1 MTSVSLPPAPAAPG
15 DRPAFAPRA
24 AAMRPP
30 RQVRMA
36 AGLHALLDRFERVYA
51 VALLLVFSDA
61 VIPLVR
67 SAAGAVPDLENG
79 DPHRQAMLFGFFGVC
94 ALLCALR
101 PREIATAALR
111 NPLTLLLIAFA
122 ILSRDWSHA
131 PDITLRRG
139 IALAGTT
146 MCGVW
151 LAGRFRGR
159 ELMEMLGWAMG
170 IAAVLSLL
178 FALLIP
184 ELGIHQDGDFAGA
197 WRGIYLQKNGLGKMM
212 VLGTLTF
219 ILLTLREEGRA
230 RRKWQALAFLCAA
243 LVLLSTSTT
252 SMLILG
258 ALVLLVPLYRALA
271 ARSRWLVPVAL
282 GIALPVAAIVLAVV
296 ADVEAAL
303 DLFGKDATL
312 TGRTEL
318 WEYAAATIGDRMWY
332 GYGYG
337 AFWQVSTRAQGIY
350 AAIGWDAWHAHN
362 GLLELGLN
370 LGVIGIVVFLAGYFL
385 GLLRGTSALLCGA
398 REEGIWILGFLTFV
412 LLGNLTESAILEQNA
427 YWMLY
432 VATTC
437 IAAPAAMAEV
447 QPRMRGAA
455 LSPGVRMCARRR
467 VRVQAVEG

>member
-1 MTSVSLPPAPAAPG
+1 MSVSLPPAPPLPAGYDSPAP
-15 DRPAFAPRA
+15 RRTAPRA
-24 AAMRPP
+24 P
-30 RQVRMA
+30 RQARMA
-36 AGLHALLDRFERVYA
+36 AGFGLLLDRFERVYA

-61 VIPLVR
+61 LIPLIR
-67 SAAGAVPDLENG
+67 SASGAVPDLENG
-79 DPHRQAMLFGFFGVC
+79 DPHRQAMLFGFFGIC

-101 PREIATAALR
+101 PREVLSAALR

-122 ILSRDWSHA
+122 LVSRGWSAA

-146 MCGVW
+146 LCGVW

-159 ELMEMLGWAMG
+159 ELMTILGWAMG

-178 FALLIP
+178 FALAVP
-184 ELGIHQDGDFAGA
+184 ELGIHQDGDFRGA
-197 WRGIYLQKNGLGKMM
+197 WRGIYMQKNGLGKMM
-212 VLGTLTF
+212 VLGALVF
-219 ILLTLREEGRA
+219 ILLALREEGRA
-230 RRKWQALAFLCAA
+230 RRKWQALALLCAA

-252 SMLILG
+252 STLILG
-258 ALVLLVPLYRALA
+258 ALVLLVPLYRGLA
-271 ARSRWLVPVAL
+271 SRSRWLVPAAL
-282 GIALPVAAIVLAVV
+282 GIALPVAGIALAVIT
-296 ADVEAAL
+296 DVEGAL
-303 DLFGKDATL
+303 GLFGKDTTL

-318 WEYAAATIGDRMWY
+318 WEYATATIGDRLWY

-370 LGVIGIVVFLAGYFL
+370 LGVIGIVLFLAGYVV
-385 GLLRGTSALLCGA
+385 GLMRGTGALLAGA

-412 LLGNLTESAILEQNA
+412 LLGNLTESAVLEQNV
-427 YWMLY
+427 YWILY

-437 IAAPAAMAEV
+437 IAAPAAAASAEM
-447 QPRMRGAA
+447 RTSMRG
-455 LSPGVRMCARRR
+455 LSPGVRMRARRR
-467 VRVQAVEG
+467 TERSA

>member
-1 MTSVSLPPAPAAPG
+1 VSVTLPPAPAAPAG
-15 DRPAFAPRA
+15 YPAFAPRA
-24 AAMRPP
+24 SARAP
-30 RQVRMA
+30 RQARMIG
-36 AGLHALLDRFERVYA
+36 GLRTLLDRFERAYA
-51 VALLLVFSDA
+51 VALILVFSDA

-67 SAAGAVPDLENG
+67 SASGAVADLENG

-101 PREIATAALR
+101 PGETVAAALR

-122 ILSRDWSHA
+122 IVSKTWSHA

-159 ELMEMLGWAMG
+159 DLMEMLGWAMG

-184 ELGIHQDGDFAGA
+184 ELGIHQDGDFEGA

-212 VLGTLTF
+212 VLGALTF
-219 ILLTLREEGRA
+219 ILLSLREEGRA

-243 LVLLSTSTT
+243 LVVLSTSTT
-252 SMLILG
+252 SILILG
-258 ALVLLVPLYRALA
+258 ALVLLVPLYRGLA
-271 ARSRWLVPVAL
+271 SRSRWLVPVAL
-282 GIALPVAAIVLAVV
+282 CIALPVVGVALAVV
-296 ADVEAAL
+296 TDVDAAL
-303 DLFGKDATL
+303 GWFGKDTTL

-318 WEYAAATIGDRMWY
+318 WEYATATIGDRLWY

-370 LGVIGIVVFLAGYFL
+370 LGVIGIVIFLAGYVT
-385 GLLRGTSALLCGA
+385 GLFRGTAALLSGA

-427 YWMLY
+427 YWILY

-437 IAAPAAMAEV
+437 IAAPAAAAQV
-447 QPRMRGAA
+447 RARTRGAA
-455 LSPGVRMCARRR
+455 LSPGIRLRARRNIS
-467 VRVQAVEG
+467 AV

>member
-1 MTSVSLPPAPAAPG
+1 MSVTLPPAPAAPVPP
-15 DRPAFAPRA
+15 RAFVPRA
-24 AAMRPP
+24 AARSP
-30 RQVRMA
+30 RQARLATGM
-36 AGLHALLDRFERVYA
+36 HTLLDRFERVYA
-51 VALLLVFSDA
+51 VALLLDFSDA

-67 SAAGAVPDLENG
+67 SASGAGVDLENG
-79 DPHRQAMLFGFFGVC
+79 DQHRQAMLFGFFGIAAV
-94 ALLCALR
+94 LCALR
-101 PREIATAALR
+101 PHDVVRAALR
-111 NPLTLLLIAFA
+111 NPLTLLLLAFA
-122 ILSRDWSHA
+122 LVSTNWSHA

-146 MCGVW
+146 LCGVW
-151 LAGRFRGR
+151 MAGRFRGR

-170 IAAVLSLL
+170 IVAVLSLL

-184 ELGIHQDGDFAGA
+184 ELGIHQGGDFDGA
-197 WRGIYLQKNGLGKMM
+197 WRGVYLQKNALGKMM

-219 ILLTLREEGRA
+219 ILLSLREPGRA
-230 RRKWQALAFLCAA
+230 RHKWQALAFLCAA

-258 ALVLLVPLYRALA
+258 VLILLVPLYRGLA

-282 GIALPVAAIVLAVV
+282 GIALPVVAIVLAVV
-296 ADVEAAL
+296 TDVEAAL

-318 WEYAAATIGDRMWY
+318 WEYAAATIGDRLWY

-337 AFWQVSTRAQGIY
+337 AFWQVSTRAQAIY

-370 LGVIGIVVFLAGYFL
+370 LGVIGIVLFLAGYVT
-385 GLLRGTSALLCGA
+385 GLFRGTGALLSGA

-427 YWMLY
+427 YWILY

-437 IAAPAAMAEV
+437 IAAPAVAAQARERV
-447 QPRMRGAA
+447 RGAA
-455 LSPGVRMCARRR
+455 LSPGVRIRARRR
-467 VRVQAVEG
+467 ARLEAVEG

>member
-1 MTSVSLPPAPAAPG
+1 MSITLPPAPAVPAAF
-15 DRPAFAPRA
+15 PAFTPRA
-24 AAMRPP
+24 AARSP
-30 RQVRMA
+30 RQARMA
-36 AGLHALLDRFERVYA
+36 GGVHALLDRFERVYA
-51 VALLLVFSDA
+51 VAMILVFSDA
-61 VIPLVR
+61 LIPLLNSVR
-67 SAAGAVPDLENG
+67 GAVPDLENG
-79 DPHRQAMLFGFFGVC
+79 DPARQARLFAFFGVC
-94 ALLCALR
+94 ALICALR
-101 PREIATAALR
+101 PAQVLAAAMR

-122 ILSRDWSHA
+122 ILSQTWSHA

-178 FALLIP
+178 FALLVP
-184 ELGIHQDGDFAGA
+184 ELGVHQDGDFAGA

-212 VLGTLTF
+212 VLGALTF
-219 ILLTLREEGRA
+219 ILLSLREVGRA

-243 LVLLSTSTT
+243 LVVLSTSTT
-252 SMLILG
+252 SILILG

-271 ARSRWLVPVAL
+271 SRSRWLVPVAL
-282 GIALPVAAIVLAVV
+282 AIALPLVGLALAVIT
-296 ADVEAAL
+296 DVEAAL
-303 DLFGKDATL
+303 GIFGKDTTL

-318 WEYAAATIGDRMWY
+318 WEYATATIGDRLWY

-370 LGVIGIVVFLAGYFL
+370 LGVIGIVIFLAGYL
-385 GLLRGTSALLCGA
+385 AGLFRGTGALLSGA

-427 YWMLY
+427 YWILY

-437 IAAPAAMAEV
+437 IAAPAATAAV
-447 QPRMRGAA
+447 ASTRGAA
-455 LSPGVRMCARRR
+455 LSPGVRMRARRR
-467 VRVQAVEG
+467 APVRTAEG

>member
-1 MTSVSLPPAPAAPG
+1 MSIALPPAPALPAG
-15 DRPAFAPRA
+15 FRAFAPRA
-24 AAMRPP
+24 AVRAP
-30 RQVRMA
+30 RQARMA
-36 AGLHALLDRFERVYA
+36 AGLQTLLDRFERVYA

-61 VIPLVR
+61 IIPLVR
-67 SAAGAVPDLENG
+67 SASGAVPDLENG

-94 ALLCALR
+94 AVLCALR
-101 PREIATAALR
+101 PREVLAAALR
-111 NPLTLLLIAFA
+111 NPLTLLLIGLA
-122 ILSRDWSHA
+122 IVSKSWSHA

-159 ELMEMLGWAMG
+159 ELMEILGWAMG

-178 FALLIP
+178 FALALP
-184 ELGIHQDGDFAGA
+184 ELGVHQGGDFDGA

-219 ILLTLREEGRA
+219 VLLALREEGRA
-230 RRKWQALAFLCAA
+230 RRKWQALALLCAA

-252 SMLILG
+252 STLILG

-271 ARSRWLVPVAL
+271 ARSRWLVPAAL
-282 GIALPVAAIVLAVV
+282 AVALPVVGVALAVLT
-296 ADVEAAL
+296 DVEGAL
-303 DLFGKDATL
+303 GLFGKDTTL

-318 WEYAAATIGDRMWY
+318 WEFAAATIGDRMWY

-370 LGVIGIVVFLAGYFL
+370 LGVVGILLFLAGYLL
-385 GLLRGTSALLCGA
+385 GLMRGTGALLCGA

-412 LLGNLTESAILEQNA
+412 LLGNLTESAVLEQNA
-427 YWMLY
+427 YWILY

-437 IAAPAAMAEV
+437 IAAPAAAAEV
-447 QPRMRGAA
+447 GGRMRGAG
-455 LSPGVRMCARRR
+455 LSPGVRMRARRMR
-467 VRVQAVEG
+467 GAASVVTGG

>member
-1 MTSVSLPPAPAAPG
+1 MSVSLPPVPAAPAG
-15 DRPAFAPRA
+15 YPAFTPRTSARAPRQA
-24 AAMRPP
+24 
-30 RQVRMA
+30 RMVG
-36 AGLHALLDRFERVYA
+36 GLQALLDGFERVYA

-67 SAAGAVPDLENG
+67 SASGAVPDLENG
-79 DPHRQAMLFGFFGVC
+79 DPHRQAMLFGFFGIC
-94 ALLCALR
+94 AVLCALR
-101 PREIATAALR
+101 PGQIIAAALR

-122 ILSRDWSHA
+122 IVSKTWSHA

-184 ELGIHQDGDFAGA
+184 ELGIHQDGDFQGA

-219 ILLTLREEGRA
+219 VLLSLREEGRA
-230 RRKWQALAFLCAA
+230 RRKWQALALLCAA

-252 SMLILG
+252 SILILG
-258 ALVLLVPLYRALA
+258 ALILLVPLYKGLA
-271 ARSRWLVPVAL
+271 SRSRWLVPVAL
-282 GIALPVAAIVLAVV
+282 AIALPVVGIALAVV
-296 ADVEAAL
+296 TDVEAAL
-303 DLFGKDATL
+303 GLFGKDTTL

-318 WEYAAATIGDRMWY
+318 WEYATATIGDRLWY

-370 LGVIGIVVFLAGYFL
+370 LGVIGIVLFLAGYVT
-385 GLLRGTSALLCGA
+385 GLFRGTGALLSGA

-427 YWMLY
+427 YWILY

-437 IAAPAAMAEV
+437 IAAPAAAA
-447 QPRMRGAA
+447 QAQARTRGPA
-455 LSPGVRMCARRR
+455 LSPGVRMRARR
-467 VRVQAVEG
+467 VAAS

>member
-1 MTSVSLPPAPAAPG
+1 MSVSLPPAPAGSVGA
-15 DRPAFAPRA
+15 PAFAPRA
-24 AAMRPP
+24 SARAP
-30 RQVRMA
+30 RQARMA
-36 AGLHALLDRFERVYA
+36 AGVRALLDGLERVYA

-101 PREIATAALR
+101 PAQIVAAAMR

-122 ILSRDWSHA
+122 IVSKTWSHA

-219 ILLTLREEGRA
+219 ILLALREEGRA
-230 RRKWQALAFLCAA
+230 RRKWQALALLCAA
-243 LVLLSTSTT
+243 LVVLSTSTT
-252 SMLILG
+252 SILILG
-258 ALVLLVPLYRALA
+258 ALVLLVPMYRALA
-271 ARSRWLVPVAL
+271 SRSRWLVPVAL
-282 GIALPVAAIVLAVV
+282 AIALPVVGLALAVIT
-296 ADVEAAL
+296 DVEAAL
-303 DLFGKDATL
+303 GWFGKDATL

-318 WEYAAATIGDRMWY
+318 WEYATATIGDRLWY

-370 LGVIGIVVFLAGYFL
+370 LGVIGIVLFLAGYVT
-385 GLLRGTSALLCGA
+385 GLFRGTGALLAGA

-427 YWMLY
+427 YWILY

-437 IAAPAAMAEV
+437 IAAPAAATEAR
-447 QPRMRGAA
+447 PRTRGRA
-455 LSPGVRMCARRR
+455 LSPGIRRR
-467 VRVQAVEG
+467 ARGMPGPASEG